1 MSADPVV
8 EGRRREGN
16 RLTVEARV
24 PENPDFRRGHF
35 PSMPV
40 LPAYRQLEWVA
51 RFAEDAFDLH
61 AAPCEIEAMKFRSML
76 SPGDSFQLELT
87 WQPEEQ
93 TLTFRYRSD
102 EEVSAGRLVLQ
113 EP

>member
-8 EGRRREGN
+8 EGRRHEGD

-24 PENPDFRRGHF
+24 PEDPDFRRGHF

-51 RFAEDAFDLH
+51 RFAEDAFGLQV
-61 AAPCEIEAMKFRSML
+61 APCEIEAMKFRSML
-76 SPGDSFQLELT
+76 APGEPFRLELT
-87 WQPEEQ
+87 WQPEER
-93 TLTFRYRSD
+93 TLTFRYRND
-102 EEVSAGRLVLQ
+102 GEISAGRLVLL